1 MYVNLILVLEVEIIA
16 IVGDA
21 ASGFSESSLFHV
33 SPDHEVS
40 FVLSLYPNGYS
51 IGKSSEAVQQT
62 SFRDA
67 PKVLHPYD
75 RAAEGLLSMYCHD
88 LDILFIMLKGGCFS
102 NDHDVWDVLCTP
114 VVSDENLRLY
124 GLPNGSWEVDLPVD
138 EVPPELPE
146 PALGINF
153 ARDGMAEENWVSLI
167 AVHSDSW
174 LISAAFYIGAR
185 FSFDKN

>member
-1 MYVNLILVLEVEIIA
+1 MFNE
-16 IVGDA
+16 
-21 ASGFSESSLFHV
+21 
-33 SPDHEVS
+33 SPDLSTLIDVPLSHIPQSVYRTTRNWHNKGLVTTPNPRWYRPIANRNSCIVNVRRCKGFVS
-40 FVLSLYPNGYS
+40 AMTT
-51 IGKSSEAVQQT
+51 K
-62 SFRDA
+62 
-67 PKVLHPYD
+67 
-75 RAAEGLLSMYCHD
+75 RAYKLC
-88 LDILFIMLKGGCFS
+88 GCFS

-114 VVSDENLRLY
+114 VVSDENLCLY

-153 ARDGMAEENWVSLI
+153 ARDGMAKENWVSLI

>member
-1 MYVNLILVLEVEIIA
+1 
-16 IVGDA
+16 
-21 ASGFSESSLFHV
+21 
-33 SPDHEVS
+33 
-40 FVLSLYPNGYS
+40 
-51 IGKSSEAVQQT
+51 
-62 SFRDA
+62 
-67 PKVLHPYD
+67 
-75 RAAEGLLSMYCHD
+75 MYCHD